1 MSNYIIRCVDKPSKY
16 GFKFYNVLF
25 VDKTESL
32 AYFVKSFST
41 IQKAQSFIEGIHYL
55 EEKIQ
60 PEHFDDT
67 FEKSYQ
73 RYLEGY

>member
-41 IQKAQSFIEGIHYL
+41 IQEAQSFIEGIHYL